1 MKIKLV
7 NDNITSDY
15 TKNLLRAR
23 GVDNIDDFLSPS
35 EKNLQSWE
43 DLDNIKLGIDL
54 VKNTINDKKPYAIL
68 IDPDNDGFT
77 SFAILYQY
85 LKRLNPEKEIEY
97 FVHSAKQHGLEDTY
111 QVFQD
116 KEYSVVF
123 LPDSSSNDG
132 VFAKE
137 INAPICVIDHHEID
151 NEPSDNMIVINNQSS
166 AKYKNKYLS
175 GAGMVWQFCRA
186 MDYYF
191 GHEWAYDYTDLAAV
205 GICGDAMSG
214 LEIENQYI
222 WSYGFSHINN
232 FFLKTL
238 IDKQNFSMKGIVNP
252 TTVAFYISPLLNAV
266 TRVGTTEEKLH
277 MAEAFIN
284 GEKLIPSN
292 KKGHK
297 GELVA
302 LAAEATRECV
312 NAKSRQARI
321 LDNIEEKIDIKIN
334 KKDLLINK
342 VLFVELDD
350 DDDFPSTLNG
360 LLATRLTNK
369 YSRPAIVARANDDGY
384 IRGSARAIKTE
395 NMDSFKQYLEE
406 SERSYEVNPTTTMLA
421 FGCSI
426 SSYNLDKFFSYSNDS
441 LKDVELGEKCYSV
454 NFIRD
459 AMDNDIDNLIRDVGE
474 YGYIWSNQN
483 DEPTLYIDNIILSTN
498 EIQIIGTNRDTVKFT
513 KNGITY
519 IKFKANELIDE
530 LSGMKDIIMKIV
542 GRCNINE
549 WNGIKNPQIIID
561 DYEIIDNMY
570 GF

>member
-15 TKNLLRAR
+15 TKNLLRSR

-43 DLDNIKLGIDL
+43 DLDNIKLGVDL

-369 YSRPAIVARANDDGY
+369 YSRPTIVARANDDGY

-406 SERSYEVNPTTTMLA
+406 SEMFEYVLGHPLA

-474 YGYIWSNQN
+474 YEYIWSNQN

-530 LSGMKDIIMKIV
+530 LSGMKNIIMKIV

>member
-15 TKNLLRAR
+15 TKNLLRSR

-43 DLDNIKLGIDL
+43 DLDNIKLGVDL

-97 FVHSAKQHGLEDTY
+97 FIHSAKQHGLEDTY

-116 KEYSVVF
+116 KEYSIVF

-406 SERSYEVNPTTTMLA
+406 SEMFEYVLGHPLA

-483 DEPTLYIDNIILSTN
+483 DEPTLYIDNIILSAN
-498 EIQIIGTNRDTVKFT
+498 EIQIIGTNRDTVKFI

>member
-43 DLDNIKLGIDL
+43 DLDNIKLGVDL

-97 FVHSAKQHGLEDTY
+97 FIHSAKQHGLEDTY

-116 KEYSVVF
+116 KEYSIVF

-406 SERSYEVNPTTTMLA
+406 SEMFEYVLGHPLA

-483 DEPTLYIDNIILSTN
+483 DEPILYIDNIILSTN

>member
-15 TKNLLRAR
+15 TKNLLRSR

-43 DLDNIKLGIDL
+43 DLDNIKLGVDL

-369 YSRPAIVARANDDGY
+369 YSRPTIVARANDDGY

-395 NMDSFKQYLEE
+395 SMDSFKQYLEE
-406 SERSYEVNPTTTMLA
+406 SEMFEYVLRHPLA

-498 EIQIIGTNRDTVKFT
+498 EIQIIGTNRDTVKFI

>member
-23 GVDNIDDFLSPS
+23 GVDNIDEFLLPS

-43 DLDNIKLGIDL
+43 DLDNIKLGVDL

-116 KEYSVVF
+116 KDYSVVF

-166 AKYKNKYLS
+166 ANYKNKYLS

-406 SERSYEVNPTTTMLA
+406 SEMFEYVLGHPLA

-426 SSYNLDKFFSYSNDS
+426 SNYNLDKFFSYSNNS

-498 EIQIIGTNRDTVKFT
+498 EIQIIGTNRDTVKFI

-549 WNGIKNPQIIID
+549 WNGIKNSQIIID

>member
-43 DLDNIKLGIDL
+43 DLDNIKLGVDL

-406 SERSYEVNPTTTMLA
+406 SEMFEYVLGHPLA

>member
-15 TKNLLRAR
+15 TKNLLRSR
-23 GVDNIDDFLSPS
+23 GVDNVDEFLLPS

-43 DLDNIKLGIDL
+43 DLDNIKLGVDL

-406 SERSYEVNPTTTMLA
+406 SEMFEYVLGHPLA

-426 SSYNLDKFFSYSNDS
+426 SSYNLDKFFFYSNDS

>member
-15 TKNLLRAR
+15 TKNLLRSR
-23 GVDNIDDFLSPS
+23 GVDNVDEFLLPS

-43 DLDNIKLGIDL
+43 DLDNIKLGVDL

-97 FVHSAKQHGLEDTY
+97 FIHSAKQHGLEDTY

-116 KEYSVVF
+116 KEYSIVF

-369 YSRPAIVARANDDGY
+369 YSRPTIVARANDDGY

-406 SERSYEVNPTTTMLA
+406 SEMFEYVLGHPLA

-498 EIQIIGTNRDTVKFT
+498 EIQIIGTNRDTVKFI

-549 WNGIKNPQIIID
+549 WNGIKNSQIIID

>member
-43 DLDNIKLGIDL
+43 DLDNIKLGVDL

-97 FVHSAKQHGLEDTY
+97 FIHSAKQHGLEDTY

-116 KEYSVVF
+116 KEYSIVF

-406 SERSYEVNPTTTMLA
+406 SEMFEYVLGHPLA

-426 SSYNLDKFFSYSNDS
+426 SNYNLDKFFSYSNDS

>member
-15 TKNLLRAR
+15 TKNLLRSR
-23 GVDNIDDFLSPS
+23 GVDNVDEFLLPS

-43 DLDNIKLGIDL
+43 DLDNIKLGVDL

-406 SERSYEVNPTTTMLA
+406 SEMFEYVLGHPLA

-474 YGYIWSNQN
+474 YEYIWSNQN
-483 DEPTLYIDNIILSTN
+483 DEPTLYIDNIILSAN
-498 EIQIIGTNRDTVKFT
+498 EIQIIGTNRDTVKFI

>member
-15 TKNLLRAR
+15 TKNLLRSR
-23 GVDNIDDFLSPS
+23 GVDNVDEFLLPS

-43 DLDNIKLGIDL
+43 DLDNIKLGVDL

-97 FVHSAKQHGLEDTY
+97 FIHSAKQHGLEDTY

-116 KEYSVVF
+116 KEYSIVF

-151 NEPSDNMIVINNQSS
+151 NEPSNNMIVINNQSS

-191 GHEWAYDYTDLAAV
+191 RHEWAYDYTDLAAV

-406 SERSYEVNPTTTMLA
+406 SEMFEYVLGHPLA

-498 EIQIIGTNRDTVKFT
+498 EIQIIGTNRDTVKFI

>member
-15 TKNLLRAR
+15 TKNLLRSR
-23 GVDNIDDFLSPS
+23 GVDNVDEFLLPS

-43 DLDNIKLGIDL
+43 DLDNIKLGVDL

-369 YSRPAIVARANDDGY
+369 YSRPTIVARANDDGY

-406 SERSYEVNPTTTMLA
+406 SEMFEYVLGHPLA

-474 YGYIWSNQN
+474 YEYIWSNQN

-498 EIQIIGTNRDTVKFT
+498 KIQIIGTNRDTVKFI

>member
-15 TKNLLRAR
+15 TKNLLRSR
-23 GVDNIDDFLSPS
+23 GVDNVDEFLLPS

-43 DLDNIKLGIDL
+43 DLDNIKLGVDL

-116 KEYSVVF
+116 KDYSIVF

-166 AKYKNKYLS
+166 MKYKNKYLS

-406 SERSYEVNPTTTMLA
+406 SEMFEYVLGHPLA

-498 EIQIIGTNRDTVKFT
+498 EIQIIGTNRDTVKFI

-519 IKFKANELIDE
+519 IKFKANDLISE

-549 WNGIKNPQIIID
+549 WNGIKSPQIIID
-561 DYEIIDNMY
+561 DYEIINNMY